1 MKHRALLSVLAIA
14 GLAATGMLAVGAA
27 PASAATK
34 LCKVKEAVCMGANI
48 WPAMTPFA
56 GAATNTK
63 VTIEPKIE
71 GKFVFIEITCTN
83 AALKGKTKQKE
94 TPVEIEVTMETMTF
108 EGCSSKQAEGCS
120 VEAVNEAFAA
130 GFLGTMT
137 GNGTFETNI
146 ELRISCEN
154 PAYECIYSGGGALRA
169 IGGNPGAIEAAQT
182 IARIAGPPETCP
194 SLANWTGKYP
204 LSEPKPIWFT
214 T

>member
-1 MKHRALLSVLAIA
+1 MDIRKGLYAMAVAM
-14 GLAATGMLAVGAA
+14 LAATALLVVGAA
-27 PASAATK
+27 SASATTK
-34 LCKVKEAVCMGANI
+34 LCKAKEAVCMGANI

-94 TPVEIEVTMETMTF
+94 TPVEIEVTMETMSF
-108 EGCSSKQAEGCS
+108 AGCSSKQAEGCS

-130 GFLGTMT
+130 GFFGTAS
-137 GNGTFETNI
+137 GNGTFETG
-146 ELRISCEN
+146 LQLVVSCEK
-154 PAYECIYSGGGALRA
+154 PAYECIYSGGGALKA
-169 IGGNPGAIEAAQT
+169 LGGNPGAIEAAQT

-194 SLANWTGKYP
+194 SNANWSGKYT